1 MEVAVLVGGEILVRS
16 PGEDPGEDPGGGIAG
31 KAAPKALPET
41 SWARR
46 LLDGE
51 REQADSATSV
61 RLIEKV
67 PTERLV
73 V

>member
-16 PGEDPGEDPGGGIAG
+16 PGEDPGGGIAG